1 MSSMGMRI
9 LAGSRDREA
18 IELTRLIAL
27 RDLRNSGR
35 SGLRFA
41 DVMIVSSGSVSD
53 DPNMSAARLLRP
65 AQRLNSE
72 AQRLRWARSYRR
84 SSLANHVVCRAECCR
99 VAARAD
105 ASASALRVIS
115 LGLQQ

>member
-41 DVMIVSSGSVSD
+41 DV
-53 DPNMSAARLLRP
+53 
-65 AQRLNSE
+65 
-72 AQRLRWARSYRR
+72 
-84 SSLANHVVCRAECCR
+84 
-99 VAARAD
+99 
-105 ASASALRVIS
+105 
-115 LGLQQ
+115 

>member
-27 RDLRNSGR
+27 RDLRNSER

-41 DVMIVSSGSVSD
+41 DVMIVSSGSKGD
-53 DPNMSAARLLRP
+53 ELYMNAARPLHPPEQIDDVPYRG
-65 AQRLNSE
+65 NSE
-72 AQRLRWARSYRR
+72 LSAD
-84 SSLANHVVCRAECCR
+84 VEFPAEF
-99 VAARAD
+99 D
-105 ASASALRVIS
+105 PTQTLGFASAY
-115 LGLQQ
+115 